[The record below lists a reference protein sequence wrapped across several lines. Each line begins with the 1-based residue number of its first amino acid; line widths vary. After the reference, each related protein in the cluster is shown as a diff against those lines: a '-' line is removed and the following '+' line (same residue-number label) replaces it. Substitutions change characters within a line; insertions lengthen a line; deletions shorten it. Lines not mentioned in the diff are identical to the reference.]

1 MGLKKIQEKQIKLK
15 TKMNSRHQN
24 PVHLTNYTLLLIVEK
39 AEAEDLLKLK
49 TKERF
54 YSNGPICLEFPKP
67 LK

>member
-1 MGLKKIQEKQIKLK
+1 MGLKKIQEKQIKFK

-49 TKERF
+49 TK
-54 YSNGPICLEFPKP
+54 LES
-67 LK
+67 